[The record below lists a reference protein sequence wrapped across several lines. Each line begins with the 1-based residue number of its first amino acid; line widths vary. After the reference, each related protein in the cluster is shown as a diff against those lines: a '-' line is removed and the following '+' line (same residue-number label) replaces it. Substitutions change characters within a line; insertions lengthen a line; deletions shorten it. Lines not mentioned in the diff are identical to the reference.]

1 MFFFLLGNAAYLA
14 IAMDSDLGIIDPYR
28 ASDNFVRKLTF
39 SRNSNK
45 IETFDIMW
53 RKDALYVFWANKQE
67 SSIFSAT
74 IPLSDQKLEGG
85 LKNLVNDS
93 GTPLVSNVIEFFEIK
108 VQSKEQRKKM
118 RFYKIC
124 SA

>member
-1 MFFFLLGNAAYLA
+1 
-14 IAMDSDLGIIDPYR
+14 MDSDLGIIDPYR

-53 RKDALYVFWANKQE
+53 RKDKLYVFWANKQE
-67 SSIFSAT
+67 NRIFSAT

-93 GTPLVSNVIEFFEIK
+93 GSPLVSYIIIYWKPVIHCK
-108 VQSKEQRKKM
+108 T
-118 RFYKIC
+118 YLL
-124 SA
+124 